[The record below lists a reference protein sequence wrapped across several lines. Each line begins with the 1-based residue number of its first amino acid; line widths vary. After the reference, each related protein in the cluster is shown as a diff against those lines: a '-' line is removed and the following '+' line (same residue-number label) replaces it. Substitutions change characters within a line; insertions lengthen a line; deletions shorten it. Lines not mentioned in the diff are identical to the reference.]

1 MLPNIISS
9 SRLIAELSAIIA
21 ETEAMNSSRRLV
33 FPALA
38 AACVLWGTT
47 VPLSKVALGW
57 LGPAWL
63 TFARFGLAAAVLVL
77 VSRSRLRAAWSPAV
91 VLSGAAGYGGSVLL
105 QNIGVQRTSV
115 THAALLIG
123 ATPVLVAIMAAML
136 RHSVA
141 RPVAWL
147 GFALSL
153 AGVTVIAGR
162 QGAGSSL
169 GGDGLVLAAQ
179 LISAAFTVSQ
189 ARLLRGRDPVAVTA
203 LQLAAAGVAVLP
215 VALMTEPVPG
225 NPAGS
230 ATVLAVIA
238 LVLAGTVLP
247 TTLFATAQA
256 RVSADV
262 AGAFVNLEPLVGAAA
277 GTVLFGD
284 PLGPVQLAGGAAIV
298 AGITLSSVQAI
309 RSGRQPKA
317 AAAPA
322 AAAAAA
328 ITAWPPAPAMSSR
341 AESPAAIPAKAE
353 SWPLHARAGLA
364 RRNRLSNV
372 TAADAARRR
381 FDRHRPASRPG
392 RTSRRALRSRARD
405 TRPWAQANRP

>member
-1 MLPNIISS
+1 MSNNR
-9 SRLIAELSAIIA
+9 RLI
-21 ETEAMNSSRRLV
+21 
-33 FPALA
+33 FPALVA
-38 AACVLWGTT
+38 AGVLWGTT

-91 VLSGAAGYGGSVLL
+91 VLSGAGGYGGSVLL

-123 ATPVLVAIMAAML
+123 ATPVLVAIMAAIL

-162 QGAGSSL
+162 QGAGSSV

-179 LISAAFTVSQ
+179 LISAAFTVTQ

-203 LQLAAAGVAVLP
+203 VQLAAAAAAVLP
-215 VALMTEPVPG
+215 VALMTEAVPG
-225 NPAGS
+225 RPAGS
-230 ATVLAVIA
+230 ATLLAVIA

-247 TTLFATAQA
+247 TTLFTMAQA

-277 GTVLFGD
+277 GTALFGD

-298 AGITLSSVQAI
+298 AGIALSSVQAI

-317 AAAPA
+317 VAAPA
-322 AAAAAA
+322 PATAAAA
-328 ITAWPPAPAMSSR
+328 IATLRSAPAVSGPAASPAPN
-341 AESPAAIPAKAE
+341 PPKGV
-353 SWPLHARAGLA
+353 SWPLHDRAGLA
-364 RRNRLSNV
+364 RRNRLSHV

-381 FDRHRPASRPG
+381 FDRHRPASRPA
-392 RTSRRALRSRARD
+392 RASRRARRSRARD
-405 TRPWAQANRP
+405 TRP

>member
-1 MLPNIISS
+1 
-9 SRLIAELSAIIA
+9 
-21 ETEAMNSSRRLV
+21 MNSSRRLV
-33 FPALA
+33 FPALVA
-38 AACVLWGTT
+38 AGVLWGTT

-91 VLSGAAGYGGSVLL
+91 ALSGAAGYGGSVLL

-123 ATPVLVAIMAAML
+123 VTPVLVAIMAAML

-147 GFALSL
+147 GFAMSL

-162 QGAGSSL
+162 QGAGSTL

-203 LQLAAAGVAVLP
+203 VQLAAAGVAILP

-225 NPAGS
+225 NPVGS

-256 RVSADV
+256 RVPADV

-277 GTVLFGD
+277 GTVLFAD

-328 ITAWPPAPAMSSR
+328 AITALPRAPAVSR
-341 AESPAAIPAKAE
+341 GAEFPAAIPPEAR
-353 SWPLHARAGLA
+353 SWPLHDRAGLA
-364 RRNRLSNV
+364 RRNRLSHV
-372 TAADAARRR
+372 TAADARRR
-381 FDRHRPASRPG
+381 FDRHRPASLPA
-392 RTSRRALRSRARD
+392 RTSRRARRSRERD
-405 TRPWAQANRP
+405 TRPWSGTNRP